1 MGAVGQCSDEII
13 AALRTEPAVDV
24 LGHVP
29 VDELDAL
36 YRGAKFL
43 AMPSHAEGFGFPPL
57 EAMAR
62 GIATVCSAGSA
73 LDETVGDAAIRVA
86 AGDREGWAEAL
97 RDLGSDATERRR
109 LRELGLR
116 RAAHFRLEEAAL
128 AYVGAYSV
136 AIAGSS
142 SESAHA

>member
-1 MGAVGQCSDEII
+1 MGAVGQCSDDIV

-29 VDELDAL
+29 NDELDRL

-62 GIATVCSAGSA
+62 GVPTVCSAGSA
-73 LDETVGDAAIRVA
+73 LDETVGDAAVRVDA
-86 AGDREGWAEAL
+86 DDRDGWTEAL
-97 RDLGSDATERRR
+97 RRLASDAMERARR
-109 LRELGLR
+109 RELGLR
-116 RAAHFRLEEAAL
+116 RAGHFRLEEAAR
-128 AYVGAYSV
+128 AYVAAYRV

-142 SESAHA
+142 AEGGRA